1 MFTLFKIPKTIR
13 WVINL
18 FLIFLLIFTLY
29 RLAIFFAF
37 KPASF
42 SFADAVPSF
51 FMGLRYDL
59 RWISIVLL
67 PIVLLSMKR
76 EWSPFFSS
84 KNKIGWTWYLAI
96 ITFFLFFFFAA
107 GFGNFSYNHTPLD
120 AGAMNFAEDPGISL
134 QMMWQTYPLV
144 WMILGLIIA
153 VLLFRWMYH
162 KSHWQ
167 VIKSTDGKGI
177 PYRRKFFTIAAFI
190 LCLFIYGS
198 LTWSP
203 LKRSDSFKFRDS
215 FKSYVAI
222 NPLQNFFST
231 LKGRKHT
238 FNEKEARQAIPV
250 MEEWMQLKLNSD
262 LKYSRE
268 ILPGSTSLESRPNI
282 VLVLCESFSMYK
294 SSMSGNPLNTTP
306 FFDSLSKNGIF
317 FERCFSP
324 HFSTARGLFAI
335 ITGIPDAQNF
345 KFSTRDSLAV
355 KQRTIINDFE
365 DYEKL
370 YFLGG
375 NPEFSNFSGLLK
387 NIDGLQMF
395 TEGKLKSPKINV
407 WGISDKNLFQEANAT
422 FRQLSSPFFAIIQ
435 TADNHRPFM
444 IPDTD
449 TDFEKITVSETEL
462 KKYGFE
468 SLSELN
474 SFRYADYCFKKFM
487 SAASEENYFHN
498 TIFVFVGDHGVAG
511 DASAIYPSAWTEM
524 RLTDEHVPLL
534 FYAPYLLLPQK
545 RNEVVS
551 QIDVLPTIAGM
562 VHQRY
567 VNTTLGRD
575 LLDTTKRKNFAF
587 ITSTSGKIGMVTD
600 EFYFVK
606 NLEFPDE
613 QIMPSSGNAGN
624 YSKAQ
629 QDSIQKKL
637 SVFTSAFYETAR
649 WMIMNNKKE

>member
-1 MFTLFKIPKTIR
+1 
-13 WVINL
+13 
-18 FLIFLLIFTLY
+18 
-29 RLAIFFAF
+29 
-37 KPASF
+37 
-42 SFADAVPSF
+42 
-51 FMGLRYDL
+51 MGLRYDL

-67 PIVLLSMKR
+67 PVVLLSMMA
-76 EWSPFFSS
+76 EWSPFYSS
-84 KNKIGWTWYLAI
+84 KNKKWWTWYLAV
-96 ITFFLFFFFAA
+96 ITFFLFFFLAA

-144 WMILGLIIA
+144 WMILGLVAA
-153 VLLFRWMYH
+153 VVLFRWMYH

-167 VIKSTDGKGI
+167 VMKSTDGKKI
-177 PYRRKFFTIAAFI
+177 PYNRKFFAVTAFI

-198 LTWSP
+198 LTWMP

-231 LKGRKHT
+231 LKGRKHA
-238 FNEKEARQAIPV
+238 FNEMEARQSIPV
-250 MEEWMQLKLNSD
+250 MEEWMQLNLNND
-262 LKYSRE
+262 LNYRRE
-268 ILPGSTSLESRPNI
+268 ILPGSASLESRPNV

-294 SSMSGNPLNTTP
+294 STMSGNPLNTTP
-306 FFDSLSKNGIF
+306 YFDSLSKNGIF

-324 HFSTARGLFAI
+324 HFSTARGLFAL
-335 ITGIPDAQNF
+335 ITGIPDAQNY

-355 KQRTIINDFE
+355 KQRTIINNFE
-365 DYEKL
+365 GYEKF

-375 NPEFSNFSGLLK
+375 NPVFSNFHGLLK
-387 NIDGLQMF
+387 NIDGLQMY

-407 WGISDKNLFQEANAT
+407 WGISDKNLFLEANDI
-422 FRQLSSPFFAIIQ
+422 FKQQSKPFFAIIQ

-444 IPDTD
+444 IPGEDSA
-449 TDFEKITVSETEL
+449 FEKITVPETDL
-462 KKYGFE
+462 VKYGFE
-468 SLSELN
+468 SLDEFN

-487 SAASEENYFHN
+487 SAASTEDYFHN

-511 DASAIYPSAWTEM
+511 DASALYSAAWTEM
-524 RLTDEHVPLL
+524 RLTDQHVPLL
-534 FYAPYLLLPQK
+534 FYAPQLLQPQK

-600 EFYFVK
+600 DFYFVK

-613 QIMPSSGNAGN
+613 QMMPTNGNSGT
-624 YSKAQ
+624 YSKAEK
-629 QDSIQKKL
+629 DSVQKKL
-637 SVFTSAFYETAR
+637 SAFTSAFYETAR
-649 WMIMNNKKE
+649 WMIMNNKKEGGGDLIFWY

>member
-1 MFTLFKIPKTIR
+1 MLIRFKIPKTIL

-18 FLIFLLIFTLY
+18 VIIFLLIFTFY
-29 RLAIFFAF
+29 RLIIFLAF
-37 KPASF
+37 KPAVFSF
-42 SFADAVPSF
+42 SEIIPSF

-59 RWISIVLL
+59 RWISIVML
-67 PIVLLSMKR
+67 PIVLISMKR
-76 EWSPFFSS
+76 EWSPFFSL
-84 KNKIGWTWYLAI
+84 KNKKWWTWYLAI
-96 ITFFLFFFFAA
+96 ITFFLFFFLAA
-107 GFGNFSYNHTPLD
+107 GFGNFSYNQTPLD
-120 AGAMNFAEDPGISL
+120 AGAMNFTEDPGISL
-134 QMMWQTYPLV
+134 QMIWQTYPLV
-144 WMILGLIIA
+144 WMILGLIVA
-153 VLLFRWMYH
+153 VALFRWMYH

-167 VIKSTDGKGI
+167 VIKSTDGKKI
-177 PYRRKFFTIAAFI
+177 PYSRKFFIITAFI

-231 LKGRKHT
+231 LKGRKHA
-238 FNEKEARQAIPV
+238 FNEKEARQALPV

-262 LKYSRE
+262 LNYHRK
-268 ILPGSTSLESRPNI
+268 IMPGSASLESQPNI

-294 SSMSGNPLNTTP
+294 STMSGNPLNTTP
-306 FFDSLSKNGIF
+306 FFDSLTKNGIF

-324 HFSTARGLFAI
+324 HFSTARALFAI
-335 ITGIPDAQNF
+335 ISGIPDAQNY
-345 KFSTRDSLAV
+345 KFSTRDSFAV
-355 KQRTIINDFE
+355 KQRSIINDFE
-365 DYEKL
+365 GYEKL

-375 NPEFSNFSGLLK
+375 NPGFSNFNGLLK

-407 WGISDKNLFQEANAT
+407 WGISDRNLFLEANDI
-422 FRQLSSPFFAIIQ
+422 FKQQSKPFFAIVQ

-444 IPDTD
+444 IPEEDTV
-449 TDFEKITVSETEL
+449 FEKITVTETEL

-468 SLSELN
+468 SLNEFN
-474 SFRYADYCFKKFM
+474 SFRYTDYCFKKFM
-487 SAASEENYFHN
+487 NAASSENYFHN
-498 TIFVFVGDHGVAG
+498 TIFVFIGDHGVAG
-511 DASAIYPSAWTEM
+511 DASALYPKAWTEM

-534 FYAPYLLLPQK
+534 FYAPHLLQPQK

-562 VHQRY
+562 VHQPY

-575 LLDTTKRKNFAF
+575 LLDTAKRKNFAF
-587 ITSTSGKIGMVTD
+587 ITSTSGKIGMLTD
-600 EFYFVK
+600 DFYFIK

-613 QIMPSSGNAGN
+613 QMLPTSGNAGI
-624 YSKAQ
+624 YSKQQ
-629 QDSIQKKL
+629 QDSIKKKL

-649 WMIMNNKKE
+649 WMIMNNKKD